1 MNLTHLSPI
10 KNCKSSPHIQLVVN
24 ASPALFSHWMQ
35 SNIIT
40 VIPVY
45 NGEKFIGETLESVA
59 KQTLKPDRVIVLD
72 NCSTDNTETVVK
84 AFQGVKC
91 EWIRNPKNLGL
102 FGNCNRALE
111 FAVEANYL
119 NLLCADDLIEPA
131 FYEILTRELESSKGR
146 GLAYCLDERID
157 ENGRHLSISGKVT
170 GDAQE
175 IPADTFISQKAE
187 IANQAFSGSL
197 LKTNFQPAPCQFR

>member
-1 MNLTHLSPI
+1 MR
-10 KNCKSSPHIQLVVN
+10 
-24 ASPALFSHWMQ
+24 

-59 KQTLKPDRVIVLD
+59 KQTLKPDRVVVLD
-72 NCSTDNTETVVK
+72 NCSTDNTEKVVK
-84 AFQGVKC
+84 GFDRIKI

-111 FAVEANYL
+111 FAVEARYL

-131 FYEILTRELESSKGR
+131 FYEALTRELDSCKGR
-146 GLAYCLDERID
+146 GDRK
-157 ENGRHLSISGKVT
+157 SVV
-170 GDAQE
+170 
-175 IPADTFISQKAE
+175 
-187 IANQAFSGSL
+187 
-197 LKTNFQPAPCQFR
+197 